1 MQFLSSIES
10 TLPILLIIALG
21 YWLRKQG
28 WFADSFAGNL
38 SKLILNIALPAG
50 IFVSILKY
58 LNRDTLFSLSD
69 GLLYFSLATIL
80 AYLAAFLLVK
90 LLKVRRGRQ
99 GVFINVIANANTIFI
114 GLPLN
119 VALFGNDSLPYFLVC
134 YLVNTVSTWTIG
146 AWLIAND
153 DPTIAPDQHK
163 GSFDWK
169 KLFTPPLTGA
179 LLAFVFLFADIR
191 LPVFISSTLGYVG
204 ELVTP
209 LALIYVGIVLAD
221 AGLKSIHFDKD
232 AIGALIGRFILMPV
246 FTIVLIVFG
255 AGTLGALPTME
266 AHTLIV
272 QSAVPALAVLPI
284 LAHAAN
290 GDVEYATNVVTTST
304 LLFIIVIPIVNSLL
318 PFIG

>member
-10 TLPILLIIALG
+10 TLPILFIIVLG
-21 YWLRKQG
+21 YGLRTAG

-58 LNRDTLFSLSD
+58 LNREKLFSLSD
-69 GLLYFSLATIL
+69 GLAYFALATAL
-80 AYLAAFLLVK
+80 AYLVAYLLVK
-90 LLKVRRGRQ
+90 LLKVRRGRR
-99 GVFINVIANANTIFI
+99 GIFINVIANANTIFI

-119 VALFGNDSLPYFLVC
+119 VALFGEGSLPYFLVC
-134 YLVNTVSTWTIG
+134 YLVNVVSTWTIG

-153 DPTIAPDQHK
+153 DPTVNSDDHK
-163 GSFDWK
+163 SSFDWK
-169 KLFTPPLTGA
+169 KLLTPPITGT
-179 LLAFVFLFADIR
+179 LLAFVFLFADIP
-191 LPVFISSTLGYVG
+191 LPNFINSTLGYIG

-232 AIGALIGRFILMPV
+232 AVGALAGRFIIMPMITL
-246 FTIVLIVFG
+246 FLIAFG
-255 AGTLGALPTME
+255 SGMLGTLPSIE
-266 AHTLIV
+266 AQTLIV

-304 LLFIIVIPIVNSLL
+304 LLFIIVIPIINSLL
-318 PFIG
+318 PLIA